1 MVCNVL
7 EAKYI
12 KVFLKPFGR
21 ILHWEMHTGSS
32 FLKKRLMWS
41 LWLWDPLYQSLQ
53 ILKRL
58 GDFTAEA
65 RETVGT
71 VECYGFFAYWAIF
84 ELGTQNSGRLF
95 FFLSLSLWV
104 CVFWWLVRLFTVSRV
119 SGPAVWPVC
128 HELDKNGDIQ
138 FLVPCS
144 WWVFYI
150 NWIIGC
156 FNCPWS
162 GCSGEGSVAPI
173 GGRWRFPTVVTFSA
187 FAWPALLDAWGT
199 AEPHERTCFLNGEP
213 VAAYTW
219 ATLFR
224 VGLGNPSRG

>member
-12 KVFLKPFGR
+12 KVFLKSFGR
-21 ILHWEMHTGSS
+21 ILHWEMHTDSS

-41 LWLWDPLYQSLQ
+41 LWLWDPLYQSPQ
-53 ILKRL
+53 ILKCL

-65 RETVGT
+65 RETFVGT

-84 ELGTQNSGRLF
+84 ELGPQNSGRLF

-128 HELDKNGDIQ
+128 HELGKNGDIQ
-138 FLVPCS
+138 SSVPCS

-156 FNCPWS
+156 F
-162 GCSGEGSVAPI
+162 
-173 GGRWRFPTVVTFSA
+173 TV
-187 FAWPALLDAWGT
+187 
-199 AEPHERTCFLNGEP
+199 HE
-213 VAAYTW
+213 VAAAENVRLLPSEAAEGFQQLSHSLPLHDQLYW
-219 ATLFR
+219 MPEEQLSLMK
-224 VGLGNPSRG
+224 GLAFWTGCQ